1 MAEAPSGPSAN
12 VRIPQEL
19 YDKIALMAKDADFP
33 SVDSYVAFV
42 LGEVIEDDD
51 TAFSPEE
58 EEKVKERLRNLG
70 YL

>member
-1 MAEAPSGPSAN
+1 MENAPSGPSAS
-12 VRIPQEL
+12 VQIPLEL
-19 YDKIALMAKDADFP
+19 YEKIEKLAKEADFP

-42 LGEVIEDDD
+42 LEEVTEDDD
-51 TAFSPEE
+51 TAFSPAE